1 LKDFIKVKLKRFNKS
16 NQQLLVMCFPAML
29 KIFIFSYLPLIGIII
44 AFKNYMPSK
53 GLFKSDWNGL
63 KNFEFFFKSTD
74 AFRVIRNTIGLNAL
88 FIITGLVVSV
98 MFAILFNEVLN
109 KRVLKAYQTV
119 MFFPFFTSWV
129 LVGLILTALLN
140 QQSGLINTIIS
151 NFGGE
156 KIRFY
161 IEPFRWPLILTLVN
175 LWKYTGQGAII
186 YFAVIVGISKDYY
199 EAAVIDGANKIQL
212 VRYVTLPFLK
222 PMIIVLTLLA
232 IGNIFKA
239 DFGMFYFVTGN
250 QGLLYPTT
258 DVIDTYVFRALTQMG
273 NFSMG
278 TAVGLVQSVV
288 GFILIMGANKLV
300 SIISH
305 DEKLF

>member
-1 LKDFIKVKLKRFNKS
+1 LKDGVRVKKKRFKKS
-16 NQQLLVMCFPAML
+16 DQQLLAMCLPAML

-44 AFKNYMPSK
+44 AFKDYVPSK
-53 GLFKSDWNGL
+53 GLFKSEWNGL
-63 KNFEFFFKSTD
+63 QNFEFFFKSSD
-74 AFRVIRNTIGLNAL
+74 AFRVIRNTIGLNAI
-88 FIITGLVVSV
+88 FIVTGLIFSV
-98 MFAILFNEVLN
+98 LFAILLSEVLS
-109 KRVLKAYQTV
+109 KFVLKTYQTI

-129 LVGLILTALLN
+129 LVGLILMALLN
-140 QQSGLINTIIS
+140 EQSGLVNMIFVS
-151 NFGGE
+151 MGGE
-156 KIRFY
+156 KMRFY
-161 IEPFRWPLILTLVN
+161 AEPSKWPLILTLVN

-186 YFAVIVGISKDYY
+186 YYAVIVGISKDYY
-199 EAAVIDGANKIQL
+199 EAAVIDGASKIQL

-258 DVIDTYVFRALTQMG
+258 DVIDTYVFRALTKMG
-273 NFSMG
+273 DFSMG
-278 TAVGLVQSVV
+278 TAVGLVQSIV
-288 GFILIMGANKLV
+288 GFILILAANKVV
-300 SIISH
+300 SIVSH